1 MRFFSV
7 LFASKYTANVHET
20 TTCRLVGN
28 TICTGSGV
36 LTDYRFCSIVPKN
49 TSTLYST
56 KYNNCVPSSC
66 DLGLLPSQNCRCAYP
81 FIGQIL
87 FKAPSFSTLE
97 NTTIYDSLHDNLTA
111 YYQKVKLPVDS
122 VLLNNPNRNLDDY
135 LAIKLYIFPSG
146 EPSFNRTGIIGV
158 SFALSSQGFSSPKGF
173 NTYTFIAENYLNFL
187 TGN

>member
-1 MRFFSV
+1 MWFFSV
-7 LFASKYTANVHET
+7 LSSSKYTANVHET

-28 TICTGSGV
+28 TICSELGV
-36 LTDYRFCSIVPKN
+36 TDYRFCSLVPMN

-56 KYNNCVPSSC
+56 KYNNCVPPSC
-66 DLGLLPSQNCRCAYP
+66 DLGLFPSQNCQCAYP
-81 FIGQIL
+81 FIGLIL

-97 NTTIYDSLHDNLTA
+97 NSTIYDSLHETLTA

-122 VLLNNPNRNLDDY
+122 VLLNNPNRNLVDY
-135 LAIKLYIFPSG
+135 LVIKLYIFPSG
-146 EPSFNRTGIIGV
+146 ELSFNRTGIIGV

-187 TGN
+187 SGN